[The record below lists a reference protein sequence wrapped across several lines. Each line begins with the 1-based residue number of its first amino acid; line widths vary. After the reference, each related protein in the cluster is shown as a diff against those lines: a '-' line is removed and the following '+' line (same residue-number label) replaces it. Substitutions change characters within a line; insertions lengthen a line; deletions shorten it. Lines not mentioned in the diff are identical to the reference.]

1 MEIKVAEYKDYE
13 RIAHLHAQSWK
24 TYYQG
29 ILGADYLENEVIDDR
44 LVIWQTRLIN
54 PPFNQHVLIAE
65 DDGQLCGFI
74 CAFGNHDYEK
84 GTIIDALH
92 VDSRYRGQGVGA
104 ALFIEMAKWI
114 EQYFADTGVYLEVMA
129 KNNQAIDFY
138 EHLGG
143 EHSLE
148 RLWDAPC
155 GNQVPELVYTWPS
168 ASALLKILSDSSIST
183 AEID

>member
-29 ILGADYLENEVIDDR
+29 ILGERYLTEEVIDDR

-65 DDGQLCGFI
+65 ENGELCGFI
-74 CAFGNHDYEK
+74 CAFGNHDFEK

-92 VDSRYRGQGVGA
+92 VNSDNRGGGVGK
-104 ALFIEMAKWI
+104 ALILEMAKWI
-114 EQYFADTGVYLEVMA
+114 EQFFADSGVYLEVMA
-129 KNNQAIDFY
+129 DNAQAIGFY
-138 EHLGG
+138 ERIGG
-143 EHSLE
+143 TNALA

-155 GNQVPELVYTWPS
+155 GNQVKELVYTWQSPKQLLDKITTKQES
-168 ASALLKILSDSSIST
+168 AIY
-183 AEID
+183 

>member
-13 RIAHLHAQSWK
+13 RIAHLHAQSWQ

-29 ILGADYLENEVIDDR
+29 ILGANYLDHDVIDDR

-74 CAFGNHDYEK
+74 CAFGNHDYDK

-92 VDSRYRGQGVGA
+92 IDSRYRGQGLGA
-104 ALFIEMAKWI
+104 KLIAETAKWI
-114 EQYFADTGVYLEVMA
+114 DQHFADTGVYLEVMA
-129 KNNQAIDFY
+129 KNGQAVDFY

-143 EHSLE
+143 ENSLE

-155 GNQVPELVYTWPS
+155 GNQVPELVYTWSSPKQ
-168 ASALLKILSDSSIST
+168 LLNILSNSLIST
-183 AEID
+183 AETD